1 MSFGNGDGYRRR
13 MEFRLLGSLEVSENG
28 GGPIPLGGPKQRAV
42 LAHLLIRANHLVR
55 TEVLID
61 EVWGEEP
68 PEAARNSLQSYASH
82 LRKALGPERLDG
94 SRAGYVLRAEPSEVD
109 TLRFQARLRDA
120 RRLLP
125 IDAGAAV
132 AAFDDALAIWRGPA
146 FADLAEEPSL
156 RAEAAR
162 LEELRL
168 SALEDRIEALLSLG
182 DHGEVIGELET
193 LTARHPLRE
202 RLWGQLLVA
211 CYRAGRQAEA
221 LAAYERARTI
231 LADELGID
239 PSPELRRIHERVLQQ
254 SPDLEVR
261 GEPLRGYRLL
271 ERVGEGS
278 LGVLYR
284 ATQPHL
290 GREVAVRVVH
300 EHLASDPAFVRRFE
314 PEAQAVAALE
324 HPHVAP
330 IYDYWRESGRAY
342 LVSRF
347 LQGGSLRELL
357 DASPLEPAR
366 ATQMLEQVTSA
377 IGAGHRRGVVHG
389 GLRPS
394 NVLFDD
400 EGNAYVG
407 DFRVGIGVATPD
419 DDLDALANLA
429 KETLDGRTDASAL
442 LADLAPMLG
451 PTPSTATGADADVR
465 NPYKGLRPFSEA
477 DAPDFYGREAL
488 VERLLAR
495 LSGNG
500 QAARF
505 VVVVGPSGSGK
516 SSAVRAGLVAAIRRG
531 DISGSDAWFVTDMHP
546 GHHPLEEL
554 EAALVRIAVRPPAG
568 LLGQLES
575 GPRGLLNAVD
585 RLLHEGAELLLVV
598 DQFEELFTQTEDEAE
613 RALLLESLR
622 VSTADPASRIRVV
635 VTLRADFYDRPLR
648 YPRIGELLGSTTEPV
663 APLTPEE
670 LERAIVQPAQRAGLT
685 VDAGL
690 VPQIA
695 ADVAE
700 QPGTLPLVQYALTEL
715 FDRRVDGRLTLDAY
729 QEVGGVAGALA
740 ASAEHLYLTRD
751 LVGRDAVR
759 QLFLRL
765 VTLGEGTAD
774 TRRRVRL
781 SELSAIEVDQPALDS
796 ALEAYGRHRLLT
808 FDRDPATREPTV
820 EVAHEAILG
829 AWGTLGTW
837 IDEAREDLRQHRWLA
852 QSASE
857 WEASGR
863 EPSFLVRGVRLDD
876 VEGWAAG
883 TELALT
889 RPERAFLAESLS
901 SRAAEAAAE
910 TARVERERV
919 LQRRSLR
926 RARALVAVLT
936 VAALVA
942 ATLTTIALSQ
952 NASAQRASRLATAR
966 ELAGKA
972 AAALRTDRDLAIL
985 LALQAMDTVAQDGRA
1000 VPEAEQVLWQA
1011 APVSAARSL
1020 GGFSD
1025 VSFTSDLRLVSIVAT
1040 DGATGV
1046 WELST
1051 GRRILTVSGETGAI
1065 KDCPPHDEG
1074 TCDAIVHTALSP
1086 DGTLLATGQADG
1098 TVRIRDVETGQLLQ
1112 TIDLVSPDRAPLDA
1126 APAVW
1131 FSPDGRYLVM
1141 GGPLTVSIWDS
1152 RTGATVS
1159 SKFVGSVENVAF
1171 PLDGS
1176 LVAVWGN
1183 RSAGPLPP
1191 VGGQEGR
1198 IIDTA
1203 TGEAIARGWF
1213 NGGQGGPAF
1222 APDGEAVA
1230 FAQVLTVR
1238 VWSSRHKS
1246 HTVQMSGRTIDF
1258 AFSPDGEVL
1267 AVVNDVGEV
1276 FLDAADEGTSGPV
1289 LDTGAGGITTL
1300 EFSHDGSLLAT
1311 GDENGVITIWDL
1323 ASRRQV
1329 ASIPGHPGEI
1339 IQLGFSPDDS
1349 RIAAAS
1355 DDGTVL
1361 LHLVDLQDQTALARD
1376 RLRRG
1381 FTDAECRLYL
1391 HLEACSKE

>member
-1 MSFGNGDGYRRR
+1 MSIESGGGYRRR
-13 MEFRLLGSLEVSENG
+13 MEFRVLGSIEVSENG
-28 GGPIPLGGPKQRAV
+28 GGPIPIGGPKQRAV
-42 LAHLLIRANHLVR
+42 LAHLLLRANHLVR

-82 LRKALGPERLDG
+82 LRKALGPGRLDG
-94 SRAGYVLRAEPSEVD
+94 SRAGYLLRAEPSEVD
-109 TLRFQARLRDA
+109 ALRFQTRLRDA

-132 AAFDDALAIWRGPA
+132 AAFDHALEIWRGPA

-156 RAEAAR
+156 RAEAVR
-162 LEELRL
+162 LDELRL

-182 DHGEVIGELET
+182 DHGEVIGELEG
-193 LTARHPLRE
+193 LTGRYPLRE
-202 RLWGQLLVA
+202 RLWGQLLIA

-239 PSPELRRIHERVLQQ
+239 PSPELRRIHERILQQ

-330 IYDYWRESGRAY
+330 VYDYWRESGRAY

-347 LQGGSLRELL
+347 LRGGSLRDLL
-357 DASPLEPAR
+357 DASPVERAR
-366 ATQMLEQVTSA
+366 ATRMLEQVSSA
-377 IGAGHRRGVVHG
+377 IGAAHRREIVHG
-389 GLRPS
+389 GLHPS

-400 EGNAYVG
+400 EGNAYVS
-407 DFRVGIGVATPD
+407 DFRVGIGTTTRD
-419 DDLDALANLA
+419 DDLDAVADLA
-429 KETLDGRTDASAL
+429 KETLGGRADASTL
-442 LADLAPMLG
+442 LAELAPMLG
-451 PTPSTATGADADVR
+451 PTPSAGAGTNVR

-488 VERLLAR
+488 VERLLVR
-495 LSGNG
+495 LSGSG

-505 VVVVGPSGSGK
+505 VAVVGPSGSGK

-531 DISGSDAWFVTDMHP
+531 AIPGSDAWFVTDLHP

-554 EAALVRIAVRPPAG
+554 EAALVRVAVRPPAG
-568 LLGQLES
+568 LLAQLES

-585 RLLHEGAELLLVV
+585 GLLPEGAELLLVV
-598 DQFEELFTQTEDEAE
+598 DQFEEVFTQTEDEAE

-648 YPRIGELLGSTTEPV
+648 YPRIGELLGGTTETV

-670 LERAIVQPAQRAGLT
+670 LERAVVRPAQRAGLT
-685 VDAGL
+685 VDAAL

-715 FDRRVDGRLTLDAY
+715 FDRRADGRLTLDAY

-740 ASAEHLYLTRD
+740 ASAEHLYLARD
-751 LVGRDAVR
+751 PVGRDAVR

-765 VTLGEGTAD
+765 VTIGEGTAD

-781 SELSAIEVDQPALDS
+781 SELSTIEVDQPALDS

-829 AWGTLGTW
+829 GWARLGTW
-837 IDEAREDLRQHRWLA
+837 VDDAREDLRQHRWLA

-857 WEASGR
+857 WEGSGR
-863 EPSFLVRGVRLDD
+863 EPSFLVRGARLDHA
-876 VEGWAAG
+876 EGWASG

-889 RPERAFLAESLS
+889 RPERAFLAESVA
-901 SRAAEAAAE
+901 SRDAEAAAE

-926 RARALVAVLT
+926 RARALVAVLAA
-936 VAALVA
+936 AALVA
-942 ATLTTIALSQ
+942 TALTTIAVSQ

-972 AAALRTDRDLAIL
+972 AAALGTDRDLAIL
-985 LALQAMDTVAQDGRA
+985 LALQAVDTVAKDGR
-1000 VPEAEQVLWQA
+1000 VIPEAMEVLWQA
-1011 APVSAARSL
+1011 APASAARSL

-1025 VSFTSDLRLVSIVAT
+1025 VSFTPDLRFVAIVAS

-1046 WELST
+1046 WELAT
-1051 GRRILTVSGETGAI
+1051 GRRILTVSGEAGPI
-1065 KDCPPHDEG
+1065 NDCPPIDEG
-1074 TCDAIVHTALSP
+1074 TCDAIVHAALSP
-1086 DGTLLATGQADG
+1086 DGSRLATGQADG
-1098 TVRIRDVETGQLLQ
+1098 YVRIRDIETGRVMR
-1112 TIDLVSPDRAPLDA
+1112 TIDVGPPDRGENLRAGA

-1131 FSPDGRYLVM
+1131 FGPGGRYLIISGFGVW
-1141 GGPLTVSIWDS
+1141 IWDS
-1152 RTGATVS
+1152 RTDAVVASDYDGGVVANAAFALAGSGVALWTN
-1159 SKFVGSVENVAF
+1159 FNGGHVGMV
-1171 PLDGS
+1171 
-1176 LVAVWGN
+1176 
-1183 RSAGPLPP
+1183 
-1191 VGGQEGR
+1191 
-1198 IIDTA
+1198 IDAA
-1203 TGEAIARGWF
+1203 TGEFVMRPWF
-1213 NGGQGGPAF
+1213 TTGQGGPAV
-1222 APDGEAVA
+1222 APDGESVA

-1238 VWSSRHKS
+1238 VWSKERARS
-1246 HTVQMSGRTIDF
+1246 HTMVMSGRTTDF
-1258 AFSPDGEVL
+1258 AFSPDSQIL
-1267 AVVNDVGEV
+1267 AVGNSIGQV
-1276 FLDAADEGTSGPV
+1276 FLDDADSGSSIAV
-1289 LDTGAGGITTL
+1289 LDTGAASVATL
-1300 EFSHDGSLLAT
+1300 AFSPDGSLLAT
-1311 GDENGVITIWDL
+1311 ADEIGEVRIWDL
-1323 ASRRQV
+1323 GSRRLV

-1339 IQLGFSPDDS
+1339 VRLGFSPDGS
-1349 RIAAAS
+1349 RVAVAS

-1361 LHLVDLQDQTALARD
+1361 LHLVDLNDQIALARD
-1376 RLRRG
+1376 RLRRD
-1381 FTDAECRLYL
+1381 FTDEECRSYL
-1391 HLEACSKE
+1391 HLEACPTE